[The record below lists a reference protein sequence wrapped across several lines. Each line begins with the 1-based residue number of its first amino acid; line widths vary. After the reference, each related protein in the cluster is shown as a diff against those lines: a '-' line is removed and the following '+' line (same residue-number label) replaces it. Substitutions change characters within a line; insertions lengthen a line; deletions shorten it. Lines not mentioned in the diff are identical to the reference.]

1 MVIHFVDIFMFYA
14 NLPLQVLMEVIS
26 LFAPLWSHWPSSL
39 VNFWNLH
46 WVLHEV
52 QPCEFSRIFERCHVT
67 SLMVSCVM
75 IYQSL
80 LVYRHLLILTSLLV
94 VFVVLLIEKPTQCL
108 LPLWQS
114 KVDSS
119 WVKLSVSQLLSRS
132 RVAGAVFIWLSFRFT
147 ACLLFSACFFF
158 YHCFCEFSKFSLL
171 SLKLYIVFAILT
183 LLLNQ
188 LVGL

>member
-1 MVIHFVDIFMFYA
+1 MVIHFIDIFMFYA

-46 WVLHEV
+46 RVLHEV
-52 QPCEFSRIFERCHVT
+52 QPCELSRIFERCHVT

-80 LVYRHLLILTSLLV
+80 LVSQHLLILTSLV
-94 VFVVLLIEKPTQCL
+94 GLLLEKPTQCL
-108 LPLWQS
+108 VPLWQS

-132 RVAGAVFIWLSFRFT
+132 RIAGAVFIWLSFRFT
-147 ACLLFSACFFF
+147 ACLLFSACSFSINAFVNF
-158 YHCFCEFSKFSLL
+158 QSSLFCLWNC
-171 SLKLYIVFAILT
+171 A
-183 LLLNQ
+183 
-188 LVGL
+188 